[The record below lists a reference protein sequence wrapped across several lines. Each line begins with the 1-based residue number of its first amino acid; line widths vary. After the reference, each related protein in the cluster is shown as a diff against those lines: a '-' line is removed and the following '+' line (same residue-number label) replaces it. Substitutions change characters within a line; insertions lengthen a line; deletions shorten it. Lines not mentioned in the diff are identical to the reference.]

1 MVYLKHVQPML
12 LQELV
17 FEIYQYLM
25 IKIFVQMDMKMF
37 LLVKHEAM
45 KVKIHLYRINVY
57 SIIKNLDLV
66 YQLFHQYLLHVLDN
80 VQHMIHK
87 VNL

>member
-25 IKIFVQMDMKMF
+25 LRIFVRMDMKMF
-37 LLVKHEAM
+37 QWVMHEAM
-45 KVKIHLYRINVY
+45 KVKIHLYLINGY
-57 SIIKNLDLV
+57 LLIKNLDLV
-66 YQLFHQYLLHVLDN
+66 NQ
-80 VQHMIHK
+80 
-87 VNL
+87 

>member
-25 IKIFVQMDMKMF
+25 LRIFVQMDMKMF
-37 LLVKHEAM
+37 QLVMHEAM
-45 KVKIHLYRINVY
+45 KVTKHLYQINVY
-57 SIIKNLDLV
+57 LLIMNLDLV
-66 YQLFHQYLLHVLDN
+66 DQLFHLYLLHVLDN
-80 VQHMIHK
+80 VQHMIHI